1 MQVKN
6 AKKFAL
12 ATIILYF
19 ICVVLL
25 IPMIILNLMQDTIKE
40 NLSLFSAIAL
50 LSFALEYLGAAITFI
65 TFYIITIVNGFYYKE
80 TLGSILMCVGIIV
93 PIVGIIGT
101 FFVYFNLKKIPVVK
115 LTTPIVKPTVDT
127 PNPSWNVSD
136 NNEDEDIEEDE

>member
-6 AKKFAL
+6 AKKSAL

-80 TLGSILMCVGIIV
+80 TLGSILMCVGII
-93 PIVGIIGT
+93 GT

>member
-1 MQVKN
+1 M
-6 AKKFAL
+6 
-12 ATIILYF
+12 
-19 ICVVLL
+19 
-25 IPMIILNLMQDTIKE
+25 
-40 NLSLFSAIAL
+40 
-50 LSFALEYLGAAITFI
+50 
-65 TFYIITIVNGFYYKE
+65 
-80 TLGSILMCVGIIV
+80 